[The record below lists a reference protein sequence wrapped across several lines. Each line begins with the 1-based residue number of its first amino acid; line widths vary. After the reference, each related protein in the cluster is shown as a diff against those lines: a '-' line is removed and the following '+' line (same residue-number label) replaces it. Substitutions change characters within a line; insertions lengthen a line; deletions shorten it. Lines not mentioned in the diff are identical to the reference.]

1 MEIYQAKGRECLF
14 YILRKW
20 PKILIGAIVVAL
32 ALGALKGINTAR
44 SWDSKQA
51 DVDTIMDQRD
61 SLVEIYEE
69 SLASIDADIESKEN
83 ESATY
88 REYLDGSDILR
99 ADENSVGI
107 ASVDLY
113 FVSYNEDGSVQNFPD
128 GTVELFASALTN
140 SIDWEHVAENAGL
153 SPYFLDQML
162 KITIDGNNNRMMSIK
177 MFGLDAEQAN
187 GMLSDILDQASTI
200 KAGYITQIPGFDYIE
215 MNRNSY
221 TGRSTEYIEIRS
233 GIQTGYNEL
242 LVSISDLYASKDELE
257 APPAAVYMPTKA
269 QIALSIVKH
278 TVLGWAIGVVVMVI
292 LFYVLFYF
300 NGKLHSADELAYY
313 SDSNTMV
320 YLSTVGK
327 KRSKLYRFLA
337 KMENK
342 GLVYSRKEAVLR
354 TLSNIKTQY
363 PEATKVMF
371 TGINAESEA
380 ESLKTALAA
389 AKGLGFVFG
398 IEKNIL
404 TDKDAF
410 DHIGYYDVVVLVEK
424 VDSTSLDLINKEID
438 QIDLAGKK
446 IAGSLIVR

>member
-1 MEIYQAKGRECLF
+1 MKIYQAKGRECLF

-20 PKILIGAIVVAL
+20 PKILVGAIVVAL

-61 SLVEIYEE
+61 NLVEIYEE

-83 ESATY
+83 ETAAY
-88 REYLDGSDILR
+88 RECLDGADILR
-99 ADENSVGI
+99 ADENAVGI

-113 FVSYNEDGSVQNFPD
+113 FASYNEDGTVQEFPD
-128 GTVELFASALTN
+128 GTVDLFSSALTN
-140 SIDWEHVAENAGL
+140 SIDWNQIADNAGL

-162 KITIDGNNNRMMSIK
+162 IVSINGDNNMLSLK
-177 MFGLDAEQAN
+177 MFGLNAEQAD
-187 GMLSDILDQASTI
+187 GMLNDVLSQASI
-200 KAGYITQIPGFDYIE
+200 LKAGYVSQIPGFDYME
-215 MNRNSY
+215 MNRTSY
-221 TGRSTEYIEIRS
+221 TGRSIEYIDIR
-233 GIQTGYNEL
+233 GRIQSKYNEL
-242 LVSISDLYASKDELE
+242 LVATNDLYASKDELE

-269 QIALSIVKH
+269 QVALSIVKH
-278 TVLGWAIGVVVMVI
+278 TVLGWAIGVVVVAV
-292 LFYVLFYF
+292 LFYVLFYL

-320 YLSTVGK
+320 YLSTAGK
-327 KRSKLYRFLA
+327 KRSKLYRFIA

-342 GLVYSRKEAVLR
+342 GLLYSQKEAVLR
-354 TLSNIKTQY
+354 TLSNIRTKY

-371 TGINAESEA
+371 TGVNAESEA
-380 ESLKTALAA
+380 ESLKKALES
-389 AKGLGFVFG
+389 AKGMGFIFG

-404 TDKDAF
+404 IDKEAF
-410 DHIGYYDVVVLVEK
+410 DHLGYYDVVVLVEK
-424 VDSTSLDLINKEID
+424 VDSTSVDLINKEIE